1 MAAHNATIT
10 DNECLERLRVFN
22 GPGVTR
28 RRVIELQY
36 AKYQHAKKGRK
47 QPETYEPTYDPSEEK
62 PQVSQPVTLDV
73 VINAMCR
80 GIFLGKQ

>member
-10 DNECLERLRVFN
+10 DNECLERLKIFN

-28 RRVIELQY
+28 RQVIELQY
-36 AKYQHAKKGRK
+36 AKYQHARRRK
-47 QPETYEPTYDPSEEK
+47 QSEMYEPTYDPSEEK